1 MMKKTKLGPQTL
13 LFPMPATLVGATV
26 GGKPNFMTAAWCA
39 IAAGKPPSIAVGINK
54 TRYTLE
60 GIQEHGTFSIN
71 VPSSDMAKSVDF
83 CGIYSGRGKD
93 KTGVFTVFNGELKT
107 APLIEECPV
116 NLECKVIHLL
126 DLGSHTLVVGEIK
139 ETFIAE
145 GCLTDGKPDAQK
157 IDPLAY
163 ITGTSMYYRLGE
175 QIAPAFQVGKE

>member
-39 IAAGKPPSIAVGINK
+39 IAALKPASIAVAINK
-54 TRYTLE
+54 RRYTLE
-60 GIQEHGTFSIN
+60 GIREHGTFSIN

-83 CGIYSGRGKD
+83 CGIYSGRDKD
-93 KTGVFTVFNGELKT
+93 KTQVFTVFNGELET

-116 NLECKVIHLL
+116 NLECKVLHLL
-126 DLGSHTLVVGEIK
+126 ELGSHILVVGEIK

-145 GCLTDGKPDAQK
+145 ACLTDGKADAQK
-157 IDPLAY
+157 IDPL
-163 ITGTSMYYRLGE
+163 IFTTGTSMYCRLGE
-175 QIAPAFQVGKE
+175 QIAPAFRVGKE

>member
-1 MMKKTKLGPQTL
+1 
-13 LFPMPATLVGATV
+13 
-26 GGKPNFMTAAWCA
+26 
-39 IAAGKPPSIAVGINK
+39 
-54 TRYTLE
+54 
-60 GIQEHGTFSIN
+60 
-71 VPSSDMAKSVDF
+71 VPSSDMVRTVDF
-83 CGIYSGRGKD
+83 CGIYSGRDKD
-93 KTGVFTVFNGELKT
+93 KTGVFTVFNGELGT

-157 IDPLAY
+157 IDPLAF
-163 ITGTSMYYRLGE
+163 ITGAGMYYRLGE